1 MYTIM
6 CVYGAMYA
14 KTKNN
19 NKYNK
24 DSETI
29 PQACSKHP
37 GYILMMCNRGDISI
51 YRNVEFYIVM

>member
-6 CVYGAMYA
+6 FVWV
-14 KTKNN
+14 KTIK

-24 DSETI
+24 ESETI

-37 GYILMMCNRGDISI
+37 GYILMMCNSGDISI
-51 YRNVEFYIVM
+51 YRNVKFHIVMI